1 MMRCVTCC
9 QHDSDCSRSDACLV
23 HAGNM
28 IFLPR
33 GACVID
39 IVPQNNLDKHGWAFF
54 MAADF
59 RPLGFNPIA
68 VPPQKTVLMLH
79 KVKQSPEWRYLSS
92 HWRCACHRLE
102 IWHEVVGCCSVIVQ
116 GVH

>member
-1 MMRCVTCC
+1 MPRLSLEACPFLRGLTDC
-9 QHDSDCSRSDACLV
+9 QHEGACFISDTCFVR
-23 HAGNM
+23 AGNM

-92 HWRCACHRLE
+92 HWRCACH
-102 IWHEVVGCCSVIVQ
+102 HPDV
-116 GVH
+116 

>member
-1 MMRCVTCC
+1 MPRMPARPDASACAGI
-9 QHDSDCSRSDACLV
+9 CSITVVSRLTHVWLPC
-23 HAGNM
+23 AGNM

-79 KVKQSPEWRYLSS
+79 KVKQSPEWRFLSS
-92 HWRCACHRLE
+92 HWRYDH
-102 IWHEVVGCCSVIVQ
+102 G
-116 GVH
+116 